1 MDLSFRLDAEG
12 GQGKVAKLEE
22 GEGEEKGEQ
31 EGKEAAGRHLGT
43 LTAHHHTPLG
53 DRRQPQG
60 QSSPV
65 ERSQVTLVHTQR
77 LGRDPCSLIPR
88 GRQALWGWRPFSG
101 EWACLWSPLTWAN
114 FPTLRLQSPKDWVAS
129 SSVMTINRPT
139 SDSHREFLQSPTWPL
154 ETWGRSWESVC

>member
-12 GQGKVAKLEE
+12 GQGKVAKLGE
-22 GEGEEKGEQ
+22 GEGEEKEEE

-65 ERSQVTLVHTQR
+65 ERSQVTLEHTQR
-77 LGRDPCSLIPR
+77 FLFKAWKGPLQSYSQGEAGLV
-88 GRQALWGWRPFSG
+88 GLETLLWGMGLPVESPDLGKFPNSEASEPQRPG
-101 EWACLWSPLTWAN
+101 LPA
-114 FPTLRLQSPKDWVAS
+114 LQ
-129 SSVMTINRPT
+129 
-139 SDSHREFLQSPTWPL
+139 
-154 ETWGRSWESVC
+154 